1 MTKTTFNTMIH
12 APNRLQICALLE
24 STKELEFH
32 IIKEQ
37 LDVSDSVLSK
47 HLKVLEDA
55 DYIRIIKKTEFTR
68 QRTWLSLTSLG
79 RKAKEQ
85 RTEKFLKLRRVDVLT
100 HLKNE
105 ASLQRIWLY
114 CWHVERLISGRHKK
128 AKQQ

>member
-1 MTKTTFNTMIH
+1 MTKAAFDTVIH

-24 STKELEFH
+24 TTKELEFQ
-32 IIKEQ
+32 IVKEQ

-55 DYIRIIKKTEFTR
+55 NYIRLIKKTEFTR

-85 RTEKFLKLRRVDVLT
+85 RTEKFLKLRRVDVLR

-105 ASLQRIWLY
+105 ASLQRISIYSWD
-114 CWHVERLISGRHKK
+114 
-128 AKQQ
+128 AKRCVG